1 MNKLFELTYNFL
13 VILSELTGFTYKEV
27 NIIIWFYLIPFFWFF
42 LIDKANNSHRFKITG
57 LILIA
62 TSLLLISDFPQFS
75 NHLFHKSATF
85 LRSFNQIGS
94 NYIVSS
100 VVICLFIPIGITI
113 YLIRRIKKQKRTGS

>member
-13 VILSELTGFTYKEV
+13 VLLSEFTGFTYKEV
-27 NIIIWFYLIPFFWFF
+27 NIIIWFYLIPSFWLV

-75 NHLFHKSATF
+75 NDLFHMSATF
-85 LRSFNQIGS
+85 LLSFNEIGS
-94 NYIVSS
+94 NYVTSS
-100 VVICLFIPIGITI
+100 VVICLFIPIAITI
-113 YLIRRIKKQKRTGS
+113 YLFRRIRKQKGTIS